1 MFSISSD
8 YAPPFK
14 MISPFFLIGSIVY
27 LLSTISLF
35 FLNPQ
40 NGHFDLSIV
49 AWVHWFLLGFVMMI
63 IFGAMAQ
70 LVPVVVEVGHF
81 LVELYYSIWVLLI
94 VGTSIMVYGF
104 LYNPFVLSYG
114 GLIVLISMIMFLF
127 DTLMT
132 LRKVTNITLT
142 VKTVVFS
149 NLFLLAG
156 IILGFS
162 ISLSISGGIGI
173 DIAKWLGS
181 HAVMVLAGYVTL
193 TIMGLSMILIPMFG
207 LSHGFNDDAVELSF
221 KLIVIA
227 VILYFLSTIFDFN
240 IGQFLSLLMIFSSVT
255 LYIKQVYILYKL
267 RARKE
272 NDIWAKSLFVGYGA
286 LILSAMLGFA
296 YTLTHYENF
305 LMAGV
310 WFLIMGF
317 FAFLINGHL
326 YKIIPFLVWFERYSP
341 LVGKEKIP
349 MLHEMLPKRMAR
361 CQFLFSSMGMF
372 IAGIGILIGEDD
384 LFRGGVS
391 LLITG
396 AFFMFFS
403 VRWML
408 NYSK

>member
-1 MFSISSD
+1 MFSISND

-40 NGHFDLSIV
+40 NGHFDLAIV
-49 AWVHWFLLGFVMMI
+49 AWVHWFLLGFMMMI

-81 LVELYYSIWVLLI
+81 LVELYYTIWPLLI
-94 VGTSIMVYGF
+94 AGTILMVYGF
-104 LYNPFVLSYG
+104 LYNPMVLPYG
-114 GLIVLISMIMFLF
+114 GIIVLISMILFLY

-132 LRKVTNITLT
+132 LSKVNNITLT
-142 VKTVVFS
+142 VKTVVSS
-149 NLFLLAG
+149 NIFLLAG
-156 IILGFS
+156 IITGFAMALAIGGGVDVDIDKWIGVHIVLVLG
-162 ISLSISGGIGI
+162 
-173 DIAKWLGS
+173 
-181 HAVMVLAGYVTL
+181 GYITL

-207 LSHGFNDDAVELSF
+207 LSHGFDSSSVELSF
-221 KLIVIA
+221 KLMFGA
-227 VILYFLSTIFDFN
+227 VILYFLSTLFGFS
-240 IGQFLSLLMIFSSVT
+240 IGKFISILMIFSSVT
-255 LYIKQVYILYKL
+255 LYIKQVYILYQI

-272 NDIWAKSLFVGYGA
+272 NDVWAKSMFVGYGA
-286 LILSAMLGFA
+286 LIFSSMLGFA
-296 YTLTHYENF
+296 YILTNYENF
-305 LMAGV
+305 LMSSI

-341 LVGKEKIP
+341 LVGKQKVP
-349 MLHEMLPKRMAR
+349 MLNEMLPKRMAR

-372 IAGIGILIGEDD
+372 ITGIGILIGSDD
-384 LFRGGVS
+384 LYKGGVT

-408 NYSK
+408 NYK